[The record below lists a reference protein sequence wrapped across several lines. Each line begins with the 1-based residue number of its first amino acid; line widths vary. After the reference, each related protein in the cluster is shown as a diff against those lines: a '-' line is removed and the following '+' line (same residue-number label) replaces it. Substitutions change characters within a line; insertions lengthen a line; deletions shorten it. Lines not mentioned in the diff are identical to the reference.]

1 MDMAMVGCLPA
12 SLHQY
17 QTVSASFI
25 WMQEGWPR
33 FFYEHV
39 YSHKAAQRK
48 KRTAQKQQC
57 TA

>member
-25 WMQEGWPR
+25 WMQEG
-33 FFYEHV
+33 FFMNMFIRTKQ
-39 YSHKAAQRK
+39 HKKRK